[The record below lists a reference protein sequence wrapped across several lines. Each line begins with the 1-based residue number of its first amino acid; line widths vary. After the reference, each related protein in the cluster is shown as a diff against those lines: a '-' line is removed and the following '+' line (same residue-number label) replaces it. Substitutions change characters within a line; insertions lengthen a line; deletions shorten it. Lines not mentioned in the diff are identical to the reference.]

1 MNTKTIY
8 NIIYTMTN
16 LFINSYFSN
25 NENKRNV
32 IKTRSILLL
41 IKNENL
47 NGNFKLFGLNT
58 CNPFR

>member
-1 MNTKTIY
+1 
-8 NIIYTMTN
+8 MTN

-41 IKNENL
+41 MKNENL